1 MIPLLKE
8 DLTMSNGHGGNRTGA
23 GRPPK
28 SGEYVSPEFTSM
40 QLKELI
46 DSPYVHSVSRKS
58 VSYTKEFKDVFWQR
72 YCDGIDPKQIFE
84 DAGFNTKTITRSRM
98 NGLIKALKNK
108 IEKGQS
114 FTEGSEPNLEQLEKM
129 FNFPTPPRRAN
140 NINLPNLSEADMANL
155 LNQVAYMSQE
165 LAFLK
170 KIILA
175 NKEEK

>member
-1 MIPLLKE
+1 
-8 DLTMSNGHGGNRTGA
+8 MSKGHGGTRTGA
-23 GRPPK
+23 GRPPN
-28 SGEYVSPEFTSM
+28 SGKYVSPEFTPT

-46 DSPYVHSVSRKS
+46 DSPYTHSVSKKT
-58 VSYTKEFKDVFWQR
+58 VSYTKEFKDIFWQR

-84 DAGFNTKTITRSRM
+84 DAGFDTKTITRTRM
-98 NGLIKALKNK
+98 NGLIKNLKSK

-114 FTEGSEPNLEQLEKM
+114 FTEGSEPSLVELEKM
-129 FNFPTPPRRAN
+129 FDFPTPPRRAN
-140 NINLPNLSEADMANL
+140 NIRIPILSEADIANL

-175 NKEEK
+175 GKEEK